1 MSWVVMG
8 RRRWHACRRISI
20 ASVVLALVAALALVA
35 GPASRAHAAA
45 TLLSQGK
52 PATASSLENAGFPA
66 SNAVDGNTATRWSS
80 QFSDPQWL
88 E

>member
-1 MSWVVMG
+1 MSYG
-8 RRRWHACRRISI
+8 QARRSARYRI
-20 ASVVLALVAALALVA
+20 AATAAAVFALVAAFLGASAHNA
-35 GPASRAHAAA
+35 GSAHAAA